1 MSKTR
6 SRILAALGVVVFVA
20 TSSMSNVAQAATQ
33 ACIDAPNLRDGVTS
47 TQVLANAVTLT
58 QTNFEPGVAN
68 NGPYNSKFT
77 IAASS
82 LSKVD
87 FKVTTARVGEYSAQA
102 TLADNIGALAY
113 VNTDYYNEGTRVPY
127 SAMIV
132 NGKLIYAP
140 REPTNV
146 VGVSTSPFDPKNPYS
161 GVSNFKS
168 GTISFN
174 VSGVN
179 QPALAGSSA
188 ATAYTPASL
197 VSELPTNTAA
207 VLLLNNVVSKL
218 YPEGTSVKPKSG
230 ILLIG
235 KGTPAAR
242 IKKLKLGQR
251 VSFKLPAAPALVTEM
266 VADRVWAYGKARSK
280 TKVLTIRAVNYE
292 ATGAGITLFDSNFT
306 KSRATTSGSFTIVLD
321 SKNKITKKFWGGSA
335 VTVPAGGSVLQLGSD
350 GEAFYRD
357 AATWSTLIIEND
369 FKSVSGK
376 KLISASGRG
385 NKILDL
391 GVNIEVCD
399 DRSEQIRPRT
409 SIAWNNAT
417 GKIWFATTSSGVN
430 MNDWGF
436 RQGGST
442 IHQLGEVLK
451 SLGATDAV
459 TVDGG
464 GSTTFLAKLLGRYKR
479 LDVPDE
485 AWIRE
490 IPIGAGLVPKS

>member
-1 MSKTR
+1 MGKTR
-6 SRILAALGVVVFVA
+6 NRLLAAIGVAALVA
-20 TSSMSNVAQAATQ
+20 SAAVANGATAATQ
-33 ACIDAPNLRDGVTS
+33 PCIAAPNLQDGATS
-47 TQVLANAVTLT
+47 TQILTNGVSLT
-58 QTNFEPGVAN
+58 QTTFDPGVAN
-68 NGPYNSKFT
+68 GGPYNSKFT
-77 IAASS
+77 IAAGS

-87 FKVTTARVGEYSAQA
+87 FKVTTATVGEYLPQSK
-102 TLADNIGALAY
+102 LAENINAIAY

-146 VGVSTSPFDPKNPYS
+146 VGISTSPFDPKNPYS

-179 QPALAGSSA
+179 QPVLGGLSG
-188 ATAYTPASL
+188 ATAYTPASQ
-197 VSELPTNTAA
+197 VSTLPENTAA

-218 YPEGTSVKPKSG
+218 YPSGTAVKPKSG
-230 ILLIG
+230 ILIVG

-266 VADRVWAYGKARSK
+266 IADRVWAYGKARSK
-280 TKVLTIRAVNYE
+280 TKVLTIRAVNHE
-292 ATGAGITLFDSNFT
+292 STGTGITLFDSNFT
-306 KSRATTSGSFTIVLD
+306 KSRVTTQGSFTLVLD
-321 SKNKITKKFWGGSA
+321 SKNKVIKKYWGGSS
-335 VTVPAGGSVLQLGSD
+335 VVVPPGGSVLQLGSD

-357 AATWSTLIIEND
+357 ATTWSTLVIEND

-409 SIAWNNAT
+409 GIAWNNAT
-417 GKIWFATTSSGVN
+417 GKIWLATTSSGVN

-464 GSTTFLAKLLGRYKR
+464 GSTTFLAKILGRYKR

-490 IPIGAGLVPKS
+490 IPIGAGLVARP

>member
-6 SRILAALGVVVFVA
+6 GRILAALGVVVFVA
-20 TSSMSNVAQAATQ
+20 TSSVSNVAQAATQ

-47 TQVLANAVTLT
+47 TQVLASAVTLT

-168 GTISFN
+168 GTITFN

-251 VSFKLPAAPALVTEM
+251 VSFKLPAAPAMVTEM

-280 TKVLTIRAVNYE
+280 TKVLTIRAVNHE
-292 ATGAGITLFDSNFT
+292 STGAGITLFDSNFT

-321 SKNKITKKFWGGSA
+321 SKNKITKKYWGGSS
-335 VTVPAGGSVLQLGSD
+335 VTVPAG
-350 GEAFYRD
+350 E
-357 AATWSTLIIEND
+357 
-369 FKSVSGK
+369 
-376 KLISASGRG
+376 
-385 NKILDL
+385 
-391 GVNIEVCD
+391 
-399 DRSEQIRPRT
+399 
-409 SIAWNNAT
+409 
-417 GKIWFATTSSGVN
+417 
-430 MNDWGF
+430 
-436 RQGGST
+436 
-442 IHQLGEVLK
+442 
-451 SLGATDAV
+451 
-459 TVDGG
+459 
-464 GSTTFLAKLLGRYKR
+464 
-479 LDVPDE
+479 
-485 AWIRE
+485 
-490 IPIGAGLVPKS
+490 

>member
-1 MSKTR
+1 MGKTR
-6 SRILAALGVVVFVA
+6 NRILAALGVAAFVA
-20 TSSMSNVAQAATQ
+20 TSAVSNAAVAATQ
-33 ACIDAPNLRDGVTS
+33 PCLSAPNLSDGSTS
-47 TQVLANAVTLT
+47 TQVLTNSVILT
-58 QTNFEPGVAN
+58 QTTFEPGVAN
-68 NGPYNSKFT
+68 NGPYKSKFT
-77 IAASS
+77 IATGS

-87 FKVTTARVGEYSAQA
+87 FKVSTSLVGEYSAQSSLA
-102 TLADNIGALAY
+102 TNINAIAY

-161 GVSNFKS
+161 GVANFKTS
-168 GTISFN
+168 AVSFN

-179 QPALAGSSA
+179 QPVMTGTSSASA
-188 ATAYTPASL
+188 ATPVSAVSKLPA
-197 VSELPTNTAA
+197 NTAA
-207 VLLLNNVVSKL
+207 VLLVNNVVSKL
-218 YPEGTSVKPKSG
+218 YLNGTSAKPKSG
-230 ILLIG
+230 VLVIA

-242 IKKLKLGQR
+242 IKKLKLGQK
-251 VSFKLPAAPALVTEM
+251 VSFKLPTAPAQVTEM

-292 ATGAGITLFDSNFT
+292 ATGVGITLFDSNFT
-306 KSRATTSGSFTIVLD
+306 KSRATTAGSFTLVLD
-321 SKNKITKKFWGGSA
+321 SKNKVTKKYWGGSA
-335 VTVPAGGSVLQLGSD
+335 VTVPPGGSVLQLGSD

-357 AATWSTLIIEND
+357 ALTWSTLVIENE

-376 KLISASGRG
+376 KITSASGRG

-417 GKIWFATTSSGVN
+417 GKIWLTTTSSGVN
-430 MNDWGF
+430 MDDWGF

-442 IHQLGEVLK
+442 IHQLGDVLK
-451 SLGATDAV
+451 GLGATDAV

-464 GSTTFLAKLLGRYKR
+464 GSATFLAKLLGRYKR

-490 IPIGAGLVPKS
+490 IPIGAGLVPKP

>member
-1 MSKTR
+1 MGKTR
-6 SRILAALGVVVFVA
+6 TRILAALGVVAFVA
-20 TSSMSNVAQAATQ
+20 SSLVSNAATANG
-33 ACIDAPNLRDGVTS
+33 ACLVAPNLSEGTTS
-47 TQVLANAVTLT
+47 TQILSGAVTLT
-58 QTNFEPGVAN
+58 QTIFQPGVAN

-77 IAASS
+77 IAAST

-87 FKVTTARVGEYSAQA
+87 FKATTSLVGEYSSQA
-102 TLADNIGALAY
+102 TLADNINAIAY

-146 VGVSTSPFDPKNPYS
+146 VGVSTSAFDPKNPYS
-161 GVSNFKS
+161 GISNFKV
-168 GTISFN
+168 GAISFN

-179 QPALAGSSA
+179 QPLLSGSSS
-188 ATAYTPASL
+188 ATAYTPASA
-197 VSELPTNTAA
+197 VTSLPANTAA
-207 VLLLNNVVSKL
+207 VLLVNNVVSKL
-218 YPEGTSVKPKSG
+218 FVTGTTTKPKSG
-230 ILLIG
+230 VLIIA
-235 KGTPAAR
+235 KGTPASR
-242 IKKLKLGQR
+242 IKKLKLGQK
-251 VSFKLPAAPALVTEM
+251 VSYKLPVAPTQVTEM

-306 KSRATTSGSFTIVLD
+306 KSRATTRGSFTIVLD
-321 SKNKITKKFWGGSA
+321 SKNKITKKYWGGSS
-335 VTVPAGGSVLQLGSD
+335 VPVPPGGSVLQLGSD

-357 AATWSTLIIEND
+357 AATWSTLVIENE

-376 KLISASGRG
+376 KLTSASGRG

-417 GKIWFATTSSGVN
+417 GKVWLATASSGVN
-430 MNDWGF
+430 LNDWGF

-442 IHQLGEVLK
+442 IHQLGDVLK

-464 GSTTFLAKLLGRYKR
+464 GSTTFLAKMLGRYKR

-490 IPIGAGLVPKS
+490 IPIGVGLVPKS

>member
-1 MSKTR
+1 MGKTR
-6 SRILAALGVVVFVA
+6 NRILATLGVAVFVA
-20 TSSMSNVAQAATQ
+20 SSGISNAAMANGACLVA
-33 ACIDAPNLRDGVTS
+33 PSLNDGSTS
-47 TQVLANAVTLT
+47 TQILSGSVTLT
-58 QTNFEPGVAN
+58 QTNFEPGFAN
-68 NGPYNSKFT
+68 NGPYTSKFT
-77 IAASS
+77 IASSS

-87 FKVTTARVGEYSAQA
+87 FKATTAKVGEYSQQVA
-102 TLADNIGALAY
+102 LAENINALAY
-113 VNTDYYNEGTRVPY
+113 VNTDYYNEGSRIPY

-146 VGVSTSPFDPKNPYS
+146 VGVSTSEFDPKNPYS
-161 GVSNFKS
+161 GVSNFKV

-179 QPALAGSSA
+179 QQLLSGSSS
-188 ATAYTPASL
+188 ATAYTPASA
-197 VSELPTNTAA
+197 VTTLPANTAA
-207 VLLLNNVVSKL
+207 VLLVNNVVSKL
-218 YPEGTSVKPKSG
+218 FVTGTTTKPKSG
-230 ILLIG
+230 VLVIA
-235 KGTPAAR
+235 KGTPASR
-242 IKKLKLGQR
+242 IKKLKLGQK
-251 VSFKLPAAPALVTEM
+251 VSYKLPVAPTQVTEM

-280 TKVLTIRAVNYE
+280 TKVLTIRAVNHE

-306 KSRATTSGSFTIVLD
+306 KSRATTQGSFTIVLD
-321 SKNKITKKFWGGSA
+321 SKNKITKKYWGGSS
-335 VTVPAGGSVLQLGSD
+335 VVVPPGGSVLQLGSD

-357 AATWSTLIIEND
+357 ATTWSTLTVENE

-376 KLISASGRG
+376 KLTSASGRG

-417 GKIWFATTSSGVN
+417 GKIWLATASSGVN
-430 MNDWGF
+430 LNDWGF

-442 IHQLGEVLK
+442 IHQLGDVLK

-490 IPIGAGLVPKS
+490 IPIGVGLVPKP